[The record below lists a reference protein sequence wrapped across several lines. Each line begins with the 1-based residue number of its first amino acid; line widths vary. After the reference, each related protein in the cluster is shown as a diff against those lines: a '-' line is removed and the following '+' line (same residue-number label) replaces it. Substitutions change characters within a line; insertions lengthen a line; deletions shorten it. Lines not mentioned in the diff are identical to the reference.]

1 MCCGWPHKPCPINL
15 SCFRIFFLYP
25 QYNPIMKL
33 LPAFFLSVLTVFA
46 ADGPKQAIE
55 KLDPAL
61 DALIAGDAKIMV
73 VADGSKWFVGPVWY
87 PIYNKILYY
96 SDVPEGNTRFV
107 GWDPDHKGSSV
118 FLDHSGVS
126 KPSLLPGSNGMA
138 VDLEGNL
145 FLCQHGDR
153 CVAQLPLSRSKE
165 SRGKFKKLATNF
177 EGRRFNS
184 PNDLCVAKD
193 GAIYFTDPPYGLGD
207 ETAELDFHGIFKLS
221 PDGSVSL
228 VSKEVKWPNGIAL
241 SLDQKTLYIGIS
253 DPNDTRIAA
262 CDLNGSHMR
271 DIFKAST
278 LKRPDR
284 PGNCDGLKLD
294 EKGNIWATGPGGVL
308 ILSPEGKHL
317 GTIITGAPAANL
329 AWGGDGHTLFFS
341 TSDGLRRIQ
350 TKVKGAGF

>member
-1 MCCGWPHKPCPINL
+1 MN
-15 SCFRIFFLYP
+15 F
-25 QYNPIMKL
+25 

-55 KLDPAL
+55 KFDPAL
-61 DALIAGDAKIMV
+61 DALIAVDAKIKV
-73 VADGSKWFVGPVWY
+73 LANGSDWFEGPVWY
-87 PIYNKILYY
+87 PTYNYNLLIFY
-96 SDVPEGNTRFV
+96 SDVPEGGTRFV
-107 GWDPDHKGSSV
+107 GWDPDRKESV
-118 FLDHSGVS
+118 AFMNYSGRS
-126 KPSLLPGSNGMA
+126 KPCRLLGANGMA
-138 VDLEGNL
+138 IDLEGNL
-145 FLCQHGDR
+145 LLCQHGDR
-153 CVAQLPLSRSKE
+153 CVAQLRLSDR
-165 SRGKFKKLATNF
+165 KFKKIATNF

-221 PDGSVSL
+221 PDGSVSM

-241 SLDQKTLYIGIS
+241 SLDQKTLYLGIS

-317 GTIITGAPAANL
+317 GTIITGSPAANL
-329 AWGGDGHTLFFS
+329 AWGADGHTLFI
-341 TSDGLRRIQ
+341 TTNDGLRGIQ